1 MVSPIANR
9 LIPAEILT
17 SSHYIFGQIKVI
29 QSGLVGMLTD
39 TTNSFLEINEASI
52 APIQKPSNVI
62 NYAAQLYMV
71 KSEIAAV
78 CLSKREY
85 MGLQGVMK
93 GGFQRMV
100 PYPVQ
105 ISTRT
110 YNVNANLEWSG
121 RFEFSALITE
131 GTSDFFI
138 VYDAILTAPLFPEL
152 KIESPVILLNRR
164 FMESLIINKK
174 SPTTPLSGAR
184 EISNG

>member
-1 MVSPIANR
+1 MVSPITNR

-39 TTNSFLEINEASI
+39 MTTSYIEINDASI
-52 APIQKPSNVI
+52 APIHKPASVV
-62 NYAAQLYMV
+62 NYASQLYMV
-71 KSEIAAV
+71 RSEIAAV
-78 CLSKREY
+78 SLRKRDY

-93 GGFQRMV
+93 SGYQRLI

-110 YNVNANLEWSG
+110 FDIAGMIEWSG

-131 GTSDFFI
+131 GTSYFII
-138 VYDAILTAPLFPEL
+138 VYDATLTAPRYPEI
-152 KIESPVILLNRR
+152 KIESPVMLLNRS
-164 FMESLIINKK
+164 FLETLIVNKK
-174 SPTTPLSGAR
+174 SPTIPVADESL
-184 EISNG
+184 

>member
-1 MVSPIANR
+1 MVSPITNR

-39 TTNSFLEINEASI
+39 TTNSFLEVNEASI
-52 APIQKPSNVI
+52 APIYKPSSVM
-62 NYAAQLYMV
+62 NYAMQLYMV
-71 KSEIAAV
+71 RSEIAAV

-85 MGLQGVMK
+85 MGMQGVMK
-93 GGFQRMV
+93 GGFQRLV

-110 YNVNANLEWSG
+110 YDLSGTLEWSG

-131 GTSDFFI
+131 GTSNFFML
-138 VYDAILTAPLFPEL
+138 YDAVLTAPLYPEV
-152 KIESPVILLNRR
+152 KIESPVILLNRSYL
-164 FMESLIINKK
+164 ETLIVTKK
-174 SPTTPLSGAR
+174 GPTIPVTGD
-184 EISNG
+184 

>member
-39 TTNSFLEINEASI
+39 MTTSFIEINEASI
-52 APIQKPSNVI
+52 APIHKPSSVV
-62 NYAAQLYMV
+62 NYAPQLYMV
-71 KSEIAAV
+71 RSEIAAV
-78 CLSKREY
+78 CLRKRDY

-93 GGFQRMV
+93 GGYQRLI

-110 YNVNANLEWSG
+110 YDITGLLEWSG

-131 GTSDFFI
+131 GTSYFII
-138 VYDAILTAPLFPEL
+138 VYDATLTAPRYTEI
-152 KIESPVILLNRR
+152 KIESPVMLLNRS
-164 FMESLIINKK
+164 FLETLMINKK
-174 SPTTPLSGAR
+174 SPTIPVADES
-184 EISNG
+184 I

>member
-39 TTNSFLEINEASI
+39 MTTSFIEISDASI
-52 APIQKPSNVI
+52 APIRKPSSVM
-62 NYAAQLYMV
+62 NYASQMYMV
-71 KSEIAAV
+71 RSEIAAV
-78 CLSKREY
+78 SLRKRDY
-85 MGLQGVMK
+85 MGLQGVLK
-93 GGFQRMV
+93 SGYQRQI

-110 YNVNANLEWSG
+110 YDVSGTIEWSG

-131 GTSDFFI
+131 GTSYFI
-138 VYDAILTAPLFPEL
+138 TVYDAILTAPLYPDL
-152 KIESPVILLNRR
+152 KFESPVMLLNRG
-164 FMESLIINKK
+164 FLETLIVNKK
-174 SPTTPLSGAR
+174 SPPTPGSA
-184 EISNG
+184 E